1 MKTMGISSEDIKKL
15 RDLTSCG
22 VIDCKKA
29 LEEAAGDFKK
39 AQAILMK
46 RGLEIAAKKSGREAK
61 EGRIESYVHMGNKI
75 AVLLEVN
82 CETDFVARNEDFCKF
97 TKDVAMHIAATAP
110 KYIKKDDVPADVLS
124 GQPNAEEFVKA
135 SCLLEQNFVKDPSI
149 TIGDYL
155 NSLIAK
161 IGENIRVGRFAR
173 YKVGEIE

>member
-1 MKTMGISSEDIKKL
+1 MKTMGASPEDIKKL

-29 LEEAAGDFKK
+29 LEEAHGDMKK
-39 AQAILMK
+39 AQEILLK

-75 AVLLEVN
+75 AVLVEVN
-82 CETDFVARNEDFCKF
+82 CETDFVARNEDFQKF
-97 TKDVAMHIAATAP
+97 TKDLALHIAATAP
-110 KYIKKDDVPADVLS
+110 KYVSKNNVPEDILS
-124 GQPNAEEFVKA
+124 IQPNKEEFIKSV
-135 SCLLEQNFVKDPSI
+135 CLLEQGFVKDPNL

-161 IGENIRVGRFAR
+161 IGENIRIGRFVR
-173 YKVGEIE
+173 YKVGESD